1 MKTMLTG
8 GLLLLSAS
16 LVFAQTLQPGS
27 KAPDFTLRDLSGNP
41 VKYSSLKG
49 DITVVTF
56 VATKCPISNDY
67 NTRMNAL
74 YKDYSGKGVKFVFI
88 NSNSTEPAAEVEQ
101 HAKANFSFTVYKDPD
116 NIVAD
121 MFGAQVTP
129 EVFVFDKD
137 GILRYHGAIDD
148 SRNESKVT
156 TKSLRAALDAM
167 LSGQAVT
174 TAQTK
179 AFGCTIK
186 RTKKTT

>member
-1 MKTMLTG
+1 MKTTLTG
-8 GLLLLSAS
+8 GLLLLGAS

-101 HAKANFSFTVYKDPD
+101 HAKANFNFTVYKDPD

>member
-8 GLLLLSAS
+8 GLLLLGAS

-27 KAPDFTLRDLSGNP
+27 KAPDFTLRDVSGNP
-41 VKYSSLKG
+41 VKYKSLKG

-67 NTRMNAL
+67 NPRMNAL

-101 HAKANFSFTVYKDPD
+101 HTKANFSFTVYKDPD

-148 SRNESKVT
+148 NRNESKVT

-167 LSGQAVT
+167 LSGQAVP

>member
-1 MKTMLTG
+1 MKHLING
-8 GLLLLSAS
+8 GLLLLGAS
-16 LVFAQTLQPGS
+16 LVFAQTLQPGA
-27 KAPDFTLRDLSGNP
+27 KAPSFTLRDLSGNP
-41 VKYSSLKG
+41 VDFKSLKG

-67 NTRMNAL
+67 NTRMDAL
-74 YKDYSGKGVKFVFI
+74 YKDYKGKGVKFVFI
-88 NSNSTEPAAEVEQ
+88 NSNSTEPAAEVAQ
-101 HAKANFSFTVYKDPD
+101 HAKANFSFSVYKDPD
-116 NIVAD
+116 NVVAD

-137 GILRYHGAIDD
+137 GVLRYHGAIDD

-156 TKSLRAALDAM
+156 NKVLRSALDAM
-167 LSGQAVT
+167 LAGQAVP

-186 RTKKTT
+186 RSKKTT

>member
-1 MKTMLTG
+1 MKTLLTG
-8 GLLLLSAS
+8 GLLLLGAS
-16 LVFAQTLQPGS
+16 LVFAQTLQPGA
-27 KAPDFTLRDLSGNP
+27 KAPSFTLRDVSGNP
-41 VKYSSLKG
+41 VDFKSLKG

-67 NTRMNAL
+67 NTRMDAL
-74 YKDYSGKGVKFVFI
+74 YKDYKGKGVKFVFV
-88 NSNSTEPAAEVEQ
+88 NSNSTEPAAEVDQ
-101 HAKANFSFTVYKDPD
+101 HAKANFSFSVYKDPD
-116 NIVAD
+116 NVVAD

-137 GILRYHGAIDD
+137 GVLRYHGAIDD

-156 TKSLRAALDAM
+156 NKVLRSALDAM
-167 LSGQAVT
+167 LAGQAVP

-186 RTKKTT
+186 RSKKTT